1 MKVNVKQVDQGF
13 QFSSTNGAEKIFI
26 GVNEEYQENTKGLR
40 PMELLL
46 SSLGACLSI
55 DILNLVRKKRIEIE
69 NLNID
74 VEGERDPEPPKAFKI
89 IQIQVVCNGSV
100 ESKKL
105 TDIVKKVMNQYCS
118 VFHSLDK
125 NIIIKVNLVLNNEQE
140 QIL

>member
-1 MKVNVKQVDQGF
+1 MKVNVKQVDQDF

-46 SSLGACLSI
+46 SGLGACLSI
-55 DILNLVRKKRIEIE
+55 DVLNLVRKKRIDIE
-69 NLNID
+69 DFNID
-74 VEGERDPEPPKAFKI
+74 VEGVRDSEPPKAFKT
-89 IQIQVVCNGSV
+89 IQIKVLCNGSV

-105 TDIVKKVMNQYCS
+105 ADIIKKVMNQYCS

-125 NIIIKVNLVLNNEQE
+125 NISIKVYLVLNDEQE